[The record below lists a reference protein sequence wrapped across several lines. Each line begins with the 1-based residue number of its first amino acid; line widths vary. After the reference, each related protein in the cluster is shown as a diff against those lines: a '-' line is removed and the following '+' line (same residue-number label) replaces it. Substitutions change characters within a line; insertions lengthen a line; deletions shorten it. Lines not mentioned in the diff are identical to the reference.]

1 MESSNGSR
9 QISKI
14 TSFTDIEIKQVADS
28 KHLVVKEGDQKKDA
42 KDDTL
47 AQETGNEPILSQDCR
62 NVTKSQSQN
71 Y

>member
-28 KHLVVKEGDQKKDA
+28 KHLVVKDGRTQCGCWVD
-42 KDDTL
+42 
-47 AQETGNEPILSQDCR
+47 
-62 NVTKSQSQN
+62 
-71 Y
+71 